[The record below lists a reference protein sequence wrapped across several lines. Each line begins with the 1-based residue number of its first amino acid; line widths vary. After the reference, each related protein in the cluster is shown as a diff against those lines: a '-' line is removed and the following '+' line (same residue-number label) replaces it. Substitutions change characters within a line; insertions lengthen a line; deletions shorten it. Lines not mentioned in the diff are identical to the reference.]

1 MLKTASPVLDAQFFN
16 RPTLKV
22 ARDLPGKYL
31 CRRIN
36 GKILSQ
42 PLVEVE
48 VYDGFDDK
56 ASHAHRG
63 LTPRNAVMFGPAGY
77 WYVYLCYGMHWMLNI
92 VTGPREYPAAI
103 LIRGA
108 VDYSGP
114 GRLTKALQIN
124 KTFNGKQVTRANG
137 LWLEDRGVAVSAK
150 EVMRLPR
157 VGIGYAGPVW
167 TKKLYRFV
175 WNASA

>member
-1 MLKTASPVLDAQFFN
+1 MLKTASSVLDAQFFN

-36 GKILSQ
+36 GKILSL
-42 PLVEVE
+42 PIIEIE
-48 VYDGFDDK
+48 AYDGFDDK

-92 VTGPREYPAAI
+92 VTGPRKYPAAV
-103 LIRGA
+103 LVRGA
-108 VDYSGP
+108 GEYSGP

-124 KTFNGKQVTRANG
+124 KTFNGKQVTRTNG
-137 LWLEDRGVAVSAK
+137 LWLEDRGVTVPAN
-150 EVMRLPR
+150 EVKRSPR